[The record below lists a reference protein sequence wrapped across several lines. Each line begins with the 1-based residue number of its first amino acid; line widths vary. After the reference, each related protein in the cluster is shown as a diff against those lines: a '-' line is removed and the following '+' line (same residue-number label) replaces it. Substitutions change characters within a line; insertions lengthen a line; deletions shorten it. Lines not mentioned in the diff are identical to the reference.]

1 MRSLIALTL
10 LLGFVATVRAHHP
23 DRENQR
29 VHPRI
34 DLIGP
39 LGTRLPPSYRRV
51 YNRPTSIG
59 GKIAYYIAPSSQEA
73 MAWHNATHRG
83 YYRDHRPRIEMHYFY
98 PKPWEALK
106 IGARRPTVPGTT
118 ETPLEYEFSPE
129 YEREAAEAAELVPE
143 LIEPQIAPPGEQAPD
158 IDLPII
164 DSPQLDPRGM
174 IEQ

>member
-1 MRSLIALTL
+1 MRWLIVLTL
-10 LLGFVATVRAHHP
+10 LVGFHATARAHHP

-51 YNRPTSIG
+51 YNRPTYLG
-59 GKIAYYIAPSSQEA
+59 GHIAYLIAPSSQEA
-73 MAWHNATHRG
+73 MAWHNAANRG
-83 YYRDHRPRIEMHYFY
+83 YYKNHRPRMEMQYFY

-118 ETPLEYEFSPE
+118 EEPLEYEFSPGFE
-129 YEREAAEAAELVPE
+129 QESTEAAELIPS
-143 LIEPQIAPPGEQAPD
+143 LIEPTITPPGEQPEELNVPD
-158 IDLPII
+158 VD
-164 DSPQLDPRGM
+164 PQGM